1 MLKARVEYRR
11 YIGSSL
17 SEFVKI
23 DEIETNSKTE
33 LMKIVRAE
41 KKKIASQCKYK
52 TTGDKIVY
60 YIREVK

>member
-23 DEIETNSKTE
+23 DEIEATSKTD
-33 LMKIVRAE
+33 LMKKVRAE
-41 KKKIASQCKYK
+41 KKEIASKCKYNTK
-52 TTGDKIVY
+52 GDKVVY